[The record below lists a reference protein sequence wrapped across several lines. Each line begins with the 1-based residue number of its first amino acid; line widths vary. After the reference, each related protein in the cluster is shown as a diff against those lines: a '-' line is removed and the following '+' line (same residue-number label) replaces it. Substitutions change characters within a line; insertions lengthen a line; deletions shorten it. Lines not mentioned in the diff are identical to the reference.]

1 MRAPSTPP
9 QLLLLALL
17 PALLYSGCAEP
28 FAVNRHDLGPF
39 RIAAVGVVD
48 GQASAAIW
56 SGQPFHAERPT
67 LAWTLDGAPL
77 GEGFG
82 VEVPGPG
89 RLGLRVT
96 APDGTERAA
105 EVTVGEAPAPFQ
117 VDVQA
122 VDLGQAWE
130 LDARAARA
138 ATDLDGAVVPAGWSA
153 RLSAAVESALT
164 LRWRVA
170 LGGGTLLELDAQRA
184 DLLPEALEFDD
195 GELVDRRP
203 LDPHLATLLVLALDG
218 SGGNRWQWLTQ
229 PMGLDGDWVRH
240 DQQWLDLP
248 GAPISTG
255 LLALTLADIDAETG
269 SLVIEDAVEVSD
281 LTEQPALDCAPAGQP
296 FRLAWLREGRCA
308 VSDLIGQRVVL
319 ELR

>member
-1 MRAPSTPP
+1 MRASS
-9 QLLLLALL
+9 LLSHLLLAGLL
-17 PALLYSGCAEP
+17 PGCAEP

-39 RIAAVGVVD
+39 RIAALGVVD

-82 VEVPGPG
+82 LAVPGPG

-96 APDGTERAA
+96 APDGTVRAA
-105 EVTVGEAPAPFQ
+105 EVTVADAPAPFD
-117 VDVQA
+117 VAVQA
-122 VDLGQAWE
+122 VDLGSAWE
-130 LDARAARA
+130 LDARGAIA

-153 RLSAAVESALT
+153 RLNAAVDPALT

-195 GELVDRRP
+195 GELEGRRA
-203 LDPHLATLLVLALDG
+203 LDPYLATLLVLALDG
-218 SGGNRWQWLTQ
+218 GGGNRWQWLTQ

-240 DQQWLDLP
+240 DQQWQDLP
-248 GAPISTG
+248 GAPISAG
-255 LLALTLADIDAETG
+255 LLALTLSDIDAETG
-269 SLVIEDAVEVSD
+269 GLVIEDAVEVFD
-281 LTEQPALDCAPAGQP
+281 LTEQATLACAPAGQP

-308 VSDLIGQRVVL
+308 VPDLLGQRVVL